1 MNVIAI
7 NFSDFIQVQN
17 NQTVTTSEF
26 IATAFK
32 KRHDNII
39 RDIDNLLA
47 EIPADFAAANF
58 REVDVMRDNPLTGG
72 KTKSRAFEL
81 TKDGFMLLVMGFTGK
96 AALAIKIAYIK
107 AFNAMAQKLS
117 APALPNNTVENR
129 KGLVAAVRQLA
140 QKNGMSYPNAF
151 HLVHQR
157 FNVESVEQ
165 LSVAQV
171 AQATEYIHALMLHT
185 GLLGDLLDK
194 PAEPMATTV
203 DDELVLAM
211 GRLLFHAQD
220 MRLFVKRYLSAFCDL
235 GLSQSGALWSF
246 VHETEPTFKMVR
258 SFFLEHNPQK
268 LSALTCDATEYVK
281 RQVIATAAV

>member
-220 MRLFVKRYLSAFCDL
+220 MRLFVNRYLPAFENL
-235 GLSQSGALWSF
+235 GIGKSGALWSF
-246 VHETEPTFKMVR
+246 VHETEPTFKHVR
-258 SFFLEHNPQK
+258 NFFLAHTPAQPQW
-268 LSALTCDATEYVK
+268 SQDDVQWV
-281 RQVIATAAV
+281 RNHVISTM

>member
-1 MNVIAI
+1 MNTIAI
-7 NFSDFIQVQN
+7 NFSDFIRVQN
-17 NQTVTTSEF
+17 NQPLTTSEF

-32 KRHDNII
+32 KRHDNVIQS
-39 RDIDNLLA
+39 IDNLLA
-47 EIPADFAAANF
+47 EIPADFATANF

-81 TKDGFMLLVMGFTGK
+81 SKDGFMLLVMGFTGK

-165 LSVAQV
+165 LSVAQELHRRLNISMHSCCILV
-171 AQATEYIHALMLHT
+171 YWAICWISQPNPWRQRLMMSWFWLW
-185 GLLGDLLDK
+185 G
-194 PAEPMATTV
+194 V
-203 DDELVLAM
+203 CC
-211 GRLLFHAQD
+211 F
-220 MRLFVKRYLSAFCDL
+220 MRKICVCL
-235 GLSQSGALWSF
+235 
-246 VHETEPTFKMVR
+246 
-258 SFFLEHNPQK
+258 
-268 LSALTCDATEYVK
+268 
-281 RQVIATAAV
+281 